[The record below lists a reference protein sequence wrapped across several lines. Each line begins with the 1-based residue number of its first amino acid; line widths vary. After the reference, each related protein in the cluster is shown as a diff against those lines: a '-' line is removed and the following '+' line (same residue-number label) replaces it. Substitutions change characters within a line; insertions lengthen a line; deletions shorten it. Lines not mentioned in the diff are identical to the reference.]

1 MKFILQILT
10 WWNSQS
16 LGTQIYTWRNGTIV
30 GEDSQGNKYYENAD
44 KSRRW
49 VIYNG
54 IIDGSRIPADWHGWI
69 HHTFDECPGTT
80 PLVHKEWE
88 KEHQKNVSGT
98 DAAYHPAG
106 SIFAPSSKSPRDY
119 EAWQPE

>member
-16 LGTQIYTWRNGTIV
+16 LGTQIYTWRNGTLV
-30 GEDSQGNKYYENAD
+30 GEDDQGNKYYENTN

-54 IIDGSRIPADWHGWI
+54 IIDGSRISADWHGWL

-80 PLVHKEWE
+80 SLDHKDWE
-88 KEHQKNVSGT
+88 KSHKNNVSGT
-98 DAAYHPAG
+98 VDAYHPTG
-106 SIFAPSSKSPRDY
+106 SILTATPKNSGDY
-119 EAWQPE
+119 DAWQPE